1 MKAISI
7 RGKWLYSV
15 HPTHLTR
22 VATSRYSHYSG
33 AGDLGVFKPKF
44 FDLETLTPL
53 RTPQAELKF
62 PMDYPYSPP
71 RLRFLT
77 PILHPNVYPVSPG
90 VFVVIGNGFCSLVY
104 IYYYYLKLRRTASSV
119 YLFFIP
125 QAKTLTAENCRL
137 SVGIQ
142 HRVSGSFLSL
152 LLLLL

>member
-1 MKAISI
+1 MASGYIRSTRHTLPGWLLQGIHIIQVPGNWECLSQSFMIS
-7 RGKWLYSV
+7 KHS
-15 HPTHLTR
+15 
-22 VATSRYSHYSG
+22 
-33 AGDLGVFKPKF
+33 
-44 FDLETLTPL
+44 PL

-152 LLLLL
+152 LLLL